1 MSWLKIIILFLILW
15 WLVTRHSKK
24 IMRIIWFNHISCALC
39 KKTKG
44 KKSIQHKG
52 VVGSWKP
59 QRISNLIQNMH
70 LTNKSVMPL
79 HHKSGEIIT
88 CTTDLKL
95 ICNIITANISCL
107 FIIIFLVYSFS
118 CLSTVVEINWLLL
131 LLDTDIQIY
140 VPRGTQESWPEG

>member
-95 ICNIITANISCL
+95 ICNIITANTSCL
-107 FIIIFLVYSFS
+107 FIILFLAYSFS